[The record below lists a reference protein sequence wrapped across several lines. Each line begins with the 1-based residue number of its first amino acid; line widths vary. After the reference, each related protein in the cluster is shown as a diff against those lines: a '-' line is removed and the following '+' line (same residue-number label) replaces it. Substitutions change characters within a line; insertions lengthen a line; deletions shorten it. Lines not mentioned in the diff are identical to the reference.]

1 MSEFTFFSELD
12 MVSKDGT
19 KQISSEM
26 PAWYNRQMVEELKE
40 DIQMCEFDLKSGRVS
55 ESQLP
60 VVRKRLESLNTKM
73 EAIEK
78 SQPKVDDATKDKL
91 NKVRKELGKE
101 ISALLFS
108 RSDMRKGLADART
121 EAMRVETPMIEVSKD
136 CFEIA
141 KACNVTPVN
150 GKISRTQAEKIW
162 KISGRFLGESS
173 NAESLRRD

>member
-1 MSEFTFFSELD
+1 
-12 MVSKDGT
+12 
-19 KQISSEM
+19 
-26 PAWYNRQMVEELKE
+26 
-40 DIQMCEFDLKSGRVS
+40 
-55 ESQLP
+55 
-60 VVRKRLESLNTKM
+60 M

-78 SQPKVDDATKDKL
+78 SQPKVDEATKDKL

-101 ISALLFS
+101 ISTLLFS